1 MSQLSIYIHWP
12 FCEAKCPYCDFN
24 SHVRKSINQEEWTKS
39 YISSLKY
46 WAQKFPKSKINSIFF
61 GGGTPS
67 LMSDRAINEILSTIY
82 KHWSIPSDIEISLE
96 ANPTSSE
103 SKKFKSYSAS
113 GINRLSLGVQ
123 ALNDKDL
130 KKLGRLHTAKEA
142 RNAFDIASCNFNRV
156 SFDLIYG
163 RQYQTLKNWESELL
177 DAIKMTMGH
186 LSLYQLTIED
196 NTRFGQLFSKG
207 KLRGLPEDVS
217 SVEFF
222 NLTQKVCEAN
232 DLHAYEI
239 SNHCKKGQECKHNL
253 TYWRGKP
260 FLGVGPGA
268 HGRVDI
274 NKKRYMT
281 EAPSNPEL
289 WLNQVQNF
297 EFKNFK
303 FEQISHTAH
312 AEEYIMMSLRL
323 KEGMNINHYTN
334 LAKDELPNDKVK
346 QLIIEKLITLE
357 NNILKTTKTGK
368 LLTNYI
374 IRQLLC

>member
-1 MSQLSIYIHWP
+1 
-12 FCEAKCPYCDFN
+12 
-24 SHVRKSINQEEWTKS
+24 
-39 YISSLKY
+39 
-46 WAQKFPKSKINSIFF
+46 
-61 GGGTPS
+61 
-67 LMSDRAINEILSTIY
+67 
-82 KHWSIPSDIEISLE
+82 
-96 ANPTSSE
+96 
-103 SKKFKSYSAS
+103 
-113 GINRLSLGVQ
+113 
-123 ALNDKDL
+123 
-130 KKLGRLHTAKEA
+130 
-142 RNAFDIASCNFNRV
+142 
-156 SFDLIYG
+156 
-163 RQYQTLKNWESELL
+163 
-177 DAIKMTMGH
+177 
-186 LSLYQLTIED
+186 
-196 NTRFGQLFSKG
+196 KG

-289 WLNQVQNF
+289 WLNQVQNS